1 MAFSDVAIETK
12 SFFVKSSGCRVSVK
26 CLSLAATLA
35 LHRFTQTVYLDCKSE
50 KVAKGCYILVM
61 CLFLER
67 NIRARLKVLV
77 FNQDENQ
84 NN

>member
-1 MAFSDVAIETK
+1 MSRKGEMFE
-12 SFFVKSSGCRVSVK
+12 
-26 CLSLAATLA
+26 LSCNIVLQ
-35 LHRFTQTVYLDCKSE
+35 RFTQTVYLDCKSE